1 MTVPPDAKPDHGVD
15 ACVYERTVSIAD
27 AEIEEVD
34 GLDYRCRER
43 DEKEEE
49 SGDESSKD
57 RKESGQHSCV

>member
-1 MTVPPDAKPDHGVD
+1 MTVPPDAEPDHGVD
-15 ACVYERTVSIAD
+15 ACVYERAVSKTD

-49 SGDESSKD
+49 GGEEGSEDCE
-57 RKESGQHSCV
+57 ESG